1 MGKSSLTFFW
11 TSKSPNISVKS
22 YSKCFLSKHTAIKE
36 KGGFLLDFD
45 KDNYRQR
52 NNGTLV
58 KYGKSELVIYHDHSY
73 QFNTTIHK
81 YKDNIGTLRAL
92 YGWGFMET
100 VNHLRRD
107 RDKENYK
114 PMIPNYNKFD

>member
-1 MGKSSLTFFW
+1 MNMFEMLEQDKKPVNKIIGIERDEIDEL
-11 TSKSPNISVKS
+11 NRLDLI
-22 YSKCFLSKHTAIKE
+22 
-36 KGGFLLDFD
+36 GFLLDFD
-45 KDNYRQR
+45 KANYRQR

-73 QFNTTIHK
+73 QFNTTVHK

-92 YGWGFMET
+92 YGWGFMEA
-100 VNHLRRD
+100 VNHLRQY

-114 PMIPNYNKFD
+114 PTIPNYNKFD